1 MRIARALRH
10 RNFRLF
16 FFGQGVS
23 LVGTWLTKLAIG
35 YETYEL
41 SHSPFQLGLVAFF
54 SQAPTAI
61 IAPVAGV
68 LVDRWD
74 RRRTIVV
81 TQIIALL
88 QSAALAA
95 LAFTDAMTVGHLVA
109 LGTAQAVINAFDMPA
124 RQSFVRQMVDDR
136 ADLPNAIALSST
148 LVNGARLI
156 GPVVAAVLI
165 GLVGVGWCFA
175 IDAASYVAVIASLL
189 AMRVVR
195 QPVRVHATD
204 VAAELREG
212 IRYVRSVPMVEALL
226 SLLAATSVF
235 AGGYTSMLPAL
246 AQGTM
251 DRGPVALGLLMG
263 AAGAGSLVG
272 GVYLALRETVV
283 GLGTVIANCG
293 IVLGLALVMLEV
305 TPTVATAMPVLFVVG
320 LTLMVQ
326 WTATNTLVQTVV
338 DQDKIGRA
346 MSLYAVAF
354 FGGAPLGALA
364 QGAIAGIVGPVHAFA
379 IFGVACLVCA
389 LLFRRAIPALRRV
402 TRPRYVEL
410 GLIED

>member
-1 MRIARALRH
+1 M
-10 RNFRLF
+10 
-16 FFGQGVS
+16 
-23 LVGTWLTKLAIG
+23 
-35 YETYEL
+35 
-41 SHSPFQLGLVAFF
+41 VAFF
-54 SQAPTAI
+54 SQAPTAF

-74 RRRTIVV
+74 RRQTIVV
-81 TQIIALL
+81 TQALALL

-95 LAFTDAMTVGHLVA
+95 LAFSGTMAVWHLVV
-109 LGTAQAVINAFDMPA
+109 LGTVQAVINAFDMPA

-136 ADLPNAIALSST
+136 ADLANAIALSSM

-175 IDAASYVAVIASLL
+175 IDALSYVAAIASLL
-189 AMRVVR
+189 AMRVTR
-195 QPVRVHATD
+195 PPVRVHAGRVVD
-204 VAAELREG
+204 ELREG
-212 IRYVRSVPMVEALL
+212 IRYVRSVPMVRALL
-226 SLLAATSVF
+226 LLLAATSVF

-251 DRGPVALGLLMG
+251 DGGPATLGVLMG
-263 AAGAGSLVG
+263 AAGAGSIVG
-272 GVYLALRETVV
+272 GVYLAARETVV

-293 IVLGLALVMLEV
+293 LALGVALMLLEA
-305 TPTVATAMPVLFVVG
+305 TPTVHMAVPVLFVVG
-320 LTLMVQ
+320 LALMVQ

-338 DQDKIGRA
+338 EHDKLGRA

-354 FGGAPLGALA
+354 FGGAPLGSLA
-364 QGAIAGIVGPVHAFA
+364 QGALAGVVGPVHAFA
-379 IFGVACLVCA
+379 LFGTACLISA
-389 LLFRRAIPALRRV
+389 LLFRRAIPALRRI

-410 GLIED
+410 GLIDE